1 MSGDVL
7 VIEGLTAARGG
18 RIIVHEVSLE
28 IPGGTVTT
36 LLGPNGGASPV
47 GGRAADGL
55 LHSAYLLRGI
65 ADR

>member
-36 LLGPNGGASPV
+36 LLGPNGGVPSRSAARGSRSSPRAV
-47 GGRAADGL
+47 G
-55 LHSAYLLRGI
+55 YCQT
-65 ADR
+65 